1 MSIAV
6 DCVCGRRLLA
16 PDHYAGTRAR
26 CPTCGRTL
34 NVPLLAS
41 VGSTPSE
48 ATAEGHNAP
57 QPAAASPAG
66 ESLRVEE
73 SVSVNFKQFLD
84 PPKARPPQPTK
95 ISLSRMA
102 QALLDPRSIHLMLI
116 LGGGL
121 CVLGLVVWLT
131 SLGIFENKIIL
142 AAALGAGTV
151 ATLGAGWFVTLKT
164 RFHLAG
170 QALTF
175 LACVVA
181 PLNLWFYH
189 AQGLI
194 TLDNGLWVGGV
205 VCCLLYAATL
215 YVLRD
220 PLFMYAIEAGVTLT
234 VVLFLG
240 QLNLMANTS
249 YLCLALM
256 GLAFISI
263 HADRAFPPEEG
274 EFTRRRFGMPLF
286 WSGHAQLGAAIV
298 ILLAT
303 QLSAWLIGPINS
315 LGAAPWVET
324 SLERVAG
331 WGHGLLPQSYLLAT
345 GLWLAGTYLYL
356 YSDLVVRRLG
366 VLAYLAA
373 GCLLMAE
380 VTLVGHNLE
389 STALIALL
397 AVTALAINLS
407 AKLLGSAGEKLER
420 TVPRL
425 GLALSTLPVLMGIVL
440 HLRATSELAA
450 RWNWHYAATWYFA
463 AAMIVVAVANR
474 LSAYLCRR
482 ADPKSSAAYFF
493 FSAAALLVAAAA
505 GLRLF
510 GWTQWTEQAPA
521 LMLIP
526 IAYLIAA
533 RMWRGHSPERP
544 LGWIAHAATAVI
556 LVHVVGAGI
565 NIVESV
571 VHPVQQQT
579 TNLLLGLVFA
589 EAALF
594 YLLAAMFHRGS
605 VHVYLATAAACGA
618 LWQLL
623 GYEGVPGAY
632 HTLLYAALGTALLA
646 TSRILGLVQT
656 DVYTAQ
662 GVKQRETAGRGRAAF
677 QSANAILLIALLAA
691 IMQGWMRLPTLQRG
705 NADWLHVWSLLLTTG
720 AGAIG
725 FVLAPQGSWRRAYAA
740 MTIVLGG
747 VAFLTLNL
755 LSLLTAWQ
763 KLEIFATGVGVV
775 LVTVSYIGRFR
786 ESSTKQDEQV
796 TFGLWLGSVLAT
808 APLLIAVIYHR
819 AVGGGIALIDELALL
834 TIAVLLL
841 LTGFIWQVKATTLH
855 GGSALVAYLLLV
867 LVSLGWQQQWAIGVY
882 LAIGGGLVF
891 AFGLALS
898 IYRDKLLE
906 IPERL
911 AQREGVF
918 QIMNWR

>member
-1 MSIAV
+1 MTIAV

-41 VGSTPSE
+41 VGSAPSKATVE
-48 ATAEGHNAP
+48 AHDAP
-57 QPAAASPAG
+57 QPTTASAAD
-66 ESLRVEE
+66 ESLRVDEP
-73 SVSVNFKQFLD
+73 VSVDFTQFLD
-84 PPKARPPQPTK
+84 PPKVRPQQPTK

-142 AAALGAGTV
+142 AAVLGAGTV

-220 PLFMYAIEAGVTLT
+220 PLFMYAIEAGITLT

-240 QLNLMANTS
+240 QLNLMTNTS
-249 YLCLALM
+249 YLCLVLI

-286 WSGHAQLGAAIV
+286 WSGHVQLGTALV

-303 QLSAWLIGPINS
+303 QLSAWLIGPVSS
-315 LGAAPWVET
+315 LGVAPWIET

-331 WGHGLLPQSYLLAT
+331 WGHGLLPQSYLLAA

-356 YSDLVVRRLG
+356 YSDLVVRRIG
-366 VLAYLAA
+366 VFTYLAA

-389 STALIALL
+389 SAALIALL

-407 AKLLGSAGEKLER
+407 TKLLGSAGEKFAR

-450 RWNWHYAATWYFA
+450 RWNWQYAATWHFA

-482 ADPKSSAAYFF
+482 TDPKASAAYFF

-505 GLRLF
+505 TLRFF
-510 GWTQWTEQAPA
+510 GWTQWTEQAPG

-565 NIVESV
+565 NIVESA

-589 EAALF
+589 EAAVF
-594 YLLAAMFHRGS
+594 YLLAAMFHRQS

-632 HTLLYAALGTALLA
+632 HTLLYAGLGTAMLA
-646 TSRILGLVQT
+646 TSRVLGLAQT

-662 GVKQRETAGRGRAAF
+662 G
-677 QSANAILLIALLAA
+677 
-691 IMQGWMRLPTLQRG
+691 
-705 NADWLHVWSLLLTTG
+705 LTTG

-725 FVLAPQGSWRRAYAA
+725 FVLAPQGGWRRAYAA

-763 KLEIFATGVGVV
+763 KLEIFTTSVGVL
-775 LVTVSYIGRFR
+775 LVTVSYVGRFR

-808 APLLIAVIYHR
+808 APLIIAVIYHR
-819 AVGGGIALIDELALL
+819 AIGGGISLLDELALL

-891 AFGLALS
+891 ACGLALS

-918 QIMNWR
+918 QIINWR